1 MEQTAYLIL
10 QNGQVFTGKRFGA
23 DGDVTG
29 EVVFCTSMVGYVE
42 ALTDPNYYGQIVVQ
56 TFPLIGNY
64 GINASDF
71 ESKNINPKAYI
82 VYEYCQEPSN
92 FRSEGCLDIFLKE
105 NNIIGLYDVD
115 TRGLTKALREGGTMN
130 GMITSSVAEKDKY
143 LEEIKAY
150 KIAHA
155 VSEASDKKSYVV
167 KSESPE
173 YQVVLWDM
181 GAKQSLRNELA
192 NRGLELINVPYNT
205 TAKQIMEYK
214 ADGVV
219 ISDGPGD
226 PADNEEIVKQ
236 IKLLLKNNIPIL
248 GIGLGHQLIALAEG
262 AKTYKLQYGHRGG
275 SQPVKDIN
283 SDRIYITSQNHGYA
297 VDVDTIPEN
306 AEANYINANDK
317 TCEGIIYKDK
327 PVFSVQFQPIS
338 SAGPLDTGFLFDKF
352 VSMMKGVK

>member
-29 EVVFCTSMVGYVE
+29 EVVFNTSMVGYVE
-42 ALTDPNYYGQIVVQ
+42 TLTDPNYYGQMVVQ

-71 ESKNINPKAYI
+71 ENKKVNPKAYI

-115 TRGLTKALREGGTMN
+115 TRGLTKVLRENGTMN

-150 KIAHA
+150 KITDA
-155 VSEASDKKSYVV
+155 VAAASDKKSYIV
-167 KSESPE
+167 KSENPKT
-173 YQVVLWDM
+173 QVVLWDM
-181 GAKQSLRNELA
+181 GAKQSLKNELTK
-192 NRGLELINVPYNT
+192 RGAELINVPHNT
-205 TAKQIMEYK
+205 TAKQILEYNP
-214 ADGVV
+214 AGVV
-219 ISDGPGD
+219 ISDGPGN
-226 PADNEEIVKQ
+226 PDNNGEVVKQ
-236 IKLLLKNNIPIL
+236 IKALLENNIPVF
-248 GIGLGHQLIALAEG
+248 GTGLGHQLIALAEG
-262 AKTYKLQYGHRGG
+262 AKTYKLSYGHRGS

-297 VDVDTIPEN
+297 VDIESLPEN

-317 TCEGIIYKDK
+317 SCEGIIYKDK
-327 PVFSVQFQPIS
+327 PVFSVQFQPVS
-338 SAGPLDTGFLFDKF
+338 AAGPLDTGFLFDKF
-352 VSMMKGVK
+352 ISLMKGVK